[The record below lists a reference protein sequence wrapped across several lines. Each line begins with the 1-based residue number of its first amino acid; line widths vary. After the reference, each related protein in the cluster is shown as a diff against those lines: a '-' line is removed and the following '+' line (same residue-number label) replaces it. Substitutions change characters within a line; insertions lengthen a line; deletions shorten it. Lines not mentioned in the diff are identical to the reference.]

1 MANVDIAPQSKPAPA
16 MNRITRFSIGGLGGL
31 LPVIATLITV
41 DLTVFQALIDKQDF
55 TAGMCAGYC
64 IRVFSLVLLGG
75 IVAALNSEVVNPLS
89 LVQIG
94 IAAPA
99 LVTSYLSAASLP
111 PSQKDSSL
119 EGIFFSS
126 AYAAE
131 EKRGQYEVAG
141 GWLSDIAIGLNPSG
155 GMALDRAGGFV
166 KDAKP
171 PEMVVPGTNLGVVSP
186 ATASFPKPVFTPP
199 TPVPGTNLFNFIVVN
214 TGQNSCL
221 QQLVPESYYSQLKL
235 MFPEPSYQVTTGYCQ
250 F

>member
-1 MANVDIAPQSKPAPA
+1 MANVDVAPQSKPAPA

-31 LPVIATLITV
+31 LPVLATLITV

-55 TAGMCAGYC
+55 TTGMCAGYC
-64 IRVFSLVLLGG
+64 IRVLSLVLLGG

-99 LVTSYLSAASLP
+99 LVTSYLSAASIP
-111 PSQKDSSL
+111 PSQKDAFL
-119 EGIFFSS
+119 EGIFLSP

-131 EKRGQYEVAG
+131 EKRGEYEVADG
-141 GWLSDIAIGLNPSG
+141 FLSDFAIGLNPR
-155 GMALDRAGGFV
+155 MALERANSGLV
-166 KDAKP
+166 KARKP
-171 PEMVVPGTNLGVVSP
+171 PEVVVPGTGSGVAPP
-186 ATASFPKPVFTPP
+186 ATASFPKPVFTPA

-214 TGQNSCL
+214 TEQNSCL
-221 QQLVPESYYSQLKL
+221 QQLVPESNYSELKL
-235 MFPEPSYQVTTGYCQ
+235 IFPEPAYQVTTGYCQ